1 MIRWLKLMVALAITL
16 TTTLWRRLLGQRAHP
31 LWTLPMEVAHRVTQR
46 AVQQIQ
52 ADLQFTRQLVGLGS
66 ATPPTGDK
74 VTRTETTIGGVRSE
88 VHQPSNARGP
98 TLLYFHGGGYAVCSP
113 RTHRDLAARLAW
125 RTGCRVVVPD
135 YRKAPEAPF
144 PAAVDDALAVCAAL
158 RRAGVER
165 LWLGG
170 DSAGGGL
177 ATCTLLALRDRGLPM
192 VDGAVLLSPW
202 VDLTPAGHAD
212 HLDSDLDY
220 ISPGM
225 LATYAAHY
233 VGDRDSADPAISPVY
248 ADLSGLPPVLVQL
261 GGAETMREQ
270 GERFVQRAQA
280 AGSPVELDVADGM
293 VHVYAAFA
301 VLSPIGRAG
310 IRRAGDFVRAQ

>member
-1 MIRWLKLMVALAITL
+1 MLRWFKLLVTL
-16 TTTLWRRLLGQRAHP
+16 TITVTATLFRRLLGRRDHP
-31 LWTLPMEVAHRVTQR
+31 LWSLQNEVSNRVMQR
-46 AVQQIQ
+46 AVQLIHR
-52 ADLQFTRQLVGLGS
+52 DLTFTRQLTAIGS
-66 ATPPTGDK
+66 ETPPMRSR
-74 VTRTETTIGGVRSE
+74 VTRKDTVIGGVPVE
-88 VHQPSNARGP
+88 VHQPRNARGP

-125 RTGCRVVVPD
+125 STGCRVVVPD

-144 PAAVDDALAVCAAL
+144 PAAFDDALAVCAAL
-158 RRAGVER
+158 REAGVDR

-177 ATCTLLALRDRGLPM
+177 AASTLLALRDRGLPM

-212 HLDSDLDY
+212 HLDGELDY
-220 ISPGM
+220 ISPSV
-225 LATYAAHY
+225 LATYAELY
-233 VGDRDSADPAISPVY
+233 VGDRDSADPAISPVH

-261 GGAETMREQ
+261 GGAETMRDQ

-280 AGSPVELDVADGM
+280 AGSPVVLDVADGM

-301 VLSPIGRAG
+301 MVSHAGRAG
-310 IRRAGDFVRAQ
+310 IRRAGDFVRAR